1 MGNLTHVAV
10 NKNDV
15 LAWLTALQEVYA
27 ENKQLL
33 TDLDAAIGDADHG
46 INMDRGFT
54 AVKAELGTNVPGDVQ
69 SILQAAATVLIRT
82 VGGAAGPL
90 YGTFFLRASVATSG
104 KTELDAADVVAMF
117 QAGIQGVQQRGKAAA
132 GDKTM
137 VDALLPALAA
147 MRKGLGEGAGLTK
160 ILEEGAAAARA
171 GMLATIPMQ
180 ARKGRASYL
189 GERSIGHQDPGA
201 TSSYLLF
208 KTAASVWGHPNNS

>member
-1 MGNLTHVAV
+1 MSVG
-10 NKNDV
+10 KDDV
-15 LAWLTALQEVYA
+15 LAWFKGLQQVYA

-46 INMDRGFT
+46 INMERGFT
-54 AVKAELGTNVPGDVQ
+54 AVKAELGNNAPDNIQ
-69 SILQAAATVLIRT
+69 SLLHSAATVLIRT

-90 YGTFFLRASVATSG
+90 YGTFFLRASTATSG
-104 KTELDAADVVAMF
+104 KTELDAEDVAALF
-117 QAGIQGVQQRGKAAA
+117 QAGIEGVQQRGKAVA

-147 MRKGLGEGAGLTK
+147 MRKSLERGAGVAK
-160 ILEEGAAAARA
+160 ILEEGAAAAEA
-171 GMLATIPMQ
+171 GMRATIPMQ

-201 TSSYLLF
+201 TSSYLLL
-208 KTAASVWGHPNNS
+208 KTAASVWGCADNA